1 MVVSTGVTV
10 DIVVSL
16 WVVEKVSDGVLDVV
30 VSNGVT
36 VDTVVSVG
44 VVG

>member
-16 WVVEKVSDGVLDVV
+16 WVVEKVSDGVLGVV
-30 VSNGVT
+30 VSPVVT
-36 VDTVVSVG
+36 VDIVVSV
-44 VVG
+44 